1 MIKIAYLGIDFLS
14 PVLVQLLKEDC
25 QILQI
30 FTCPTD
36 NVTEF
41 NISIIETAKARKI
54 PYTQEKITK
63 NDLKRLKEEGCE
75 LLVCAGYYY
84 RIPVTDAFC
93 MVNFHPSPLPI
104 GRGAWPMPVIILN
117 QMPVGGITAHKIEK
131 TLDTG
136 DILLQETFSIDK
148 KETLETYMEKV
159 YKFLPDMVHRLV
171 HEFRTLWNQA
181 KPQGDGT
188 YWSCPTEK
196 DWTITPDMDVEQAD
210 RILRAFYGYECIYQ
224 TPEKR
229 VEMIE
234 AKAVS
239 VRKQELL
246 QTLSQELLQNLSQN
260 LQEDSMTN
268 LTNYE
273 FPVKGGYLIA
283 KRRREL

>member
-1 MIKIAYLGIDFLS
+1 MKIAYLGIDFLS
-14 PVLVQLLKEDC
+14 PVLSQLLKEDC
-25 QILQI
+25 EILQI

-41 NISIIETAKARKI
+41 NTSVIETAKKYQI

-63 NDLKRLKEEGCE
+63 EDLKRLQDEGCE

-84 RIPVTDAFC
+84 RIPVTDSFF

-117 QMPVGGITAHKIEK
+117 QMSVGGITAHKIEK

-136 DILLQETFSIDK
+136 DILLQEVFSIDE

-159 YKFLPDMVHRLV
+159 YKFLPRMVHRLV
-171 HEFRTLWNQA
+171 NELKTLWEQA
-181 KPQGDGT
+181 KPQGKGT
-188 YWSCPTEK
+188 YWSCPTEEN
-196 DWTITPDMDVEQAD
+196 WTITPDMDIEEAD

-224 TPEKR
+224 TKERR
-229 VEMIE
+229 VELIG
-234 AKAVS
+234 ARAVPVS
-239 VRKQELL
+239 R
-246 QTLSQELLQNLSQN
+246 QTLSQN
-260 LQEDSMTN
+260 LQENSKKKFADD
-268 LTNYE
+268 E

-283 KRRREL
+283 ERRREL